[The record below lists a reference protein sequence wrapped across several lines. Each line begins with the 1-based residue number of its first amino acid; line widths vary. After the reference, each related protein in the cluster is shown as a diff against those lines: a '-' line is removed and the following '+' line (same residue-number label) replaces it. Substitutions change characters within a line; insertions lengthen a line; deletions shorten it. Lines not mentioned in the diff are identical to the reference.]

1 LQRTK
6 NVRDISIIFFTDGLD
21 GNKEL
26 TATNLKLLQDT
37 MLKMEVNSRF
47 LTIGF
52 SRDHD
57 AVFLNSI
64 AQAGSELGN
73 FIYIDTQLP
82 TYVDQVKESL
92 QNSLSMA

>member
-21 GNKEL
+21 GNQEL
-26 TATNLKLLQDT
+26 TATNLRLLQDT